1 MQRLSLQHSQPLG
14 NFFGLQCGCT
24 GRWEITCLQ
33 TIMLWLGLTA
43 VTLIQF
49 GEGNQINAD
58 QFTSTEGLPTCCD
71 QFDCALMSAT
81 RLGCTALLQGT
92 RLSQLPAGC
101 ILVIFIYKS
110 KLLSACV
117 ILQQLS
123 MCWQSVC
130 IYKLDGDYLQTFA
143 SQSESD
149 SNRFTSDHECFNC
162 HSRQPEN

>member
-1 MQRLSLQHSQPLG
+1 MWLHRSLRNNMSANHHALTGTDCSHSHTVWWRQSNKCWPIYKH
-14 NFFGLQCGCT
+14 
-24 GRWEITCLQ
+24 GRIAN
-33 TIMLWLGLTA
+33 MLRSIW
-43 VTLIQF
+43 
-49 GEGNQINAD
+49 
-58 QFTSTEGLPTCCD
+58 
-71 QFDCALMSAT
+71 LMSAT
-81 RLGCTALLQGT
+81 RLGCAALLQGT

-110 KLLSACV
+110 KLLSACYSATTV
-117 ILQQLS
+117 PLRVEDFLWLIA